1 MFLPRTF
8 SPAGNS
14 SGIELKPKPVSWQG
28 KSQHEDVRSFPS
40 LNAMN
45 AKHLRPQ
52 AAQRAFQL
60 KDLACVLAVVGLLA
74 SVQLASLANGRES
87 SVADRCRD
95 NIRRLTLAWQMY
107 SDDNL
112 GRLVPN
118 NGNVGEGGTADSQ
131 KSWVS
136 GWLDFSTS
144 FDNIN
149 TDYLVAAEKNGNYG
163 HLGPYVRRDVS
174 VFRCPADASDV
185 LITGRWFNRVR
196 TVSMN
201 NWMGGNAYCGG
212 GYNYNENRAQ
222 SEISRPSQR
231 WVIAEESPASIN
243 DGLLLVRM
251 DQEYIVD
258 YPSAQHSGG
267 TWFGFTDGRAE
278 FRRWVDPRT
287 LPGYRASELIPLNVP
302 SPGNADMAWLRERTT
317 DKKPGAPL

>member
-1 MFLPRTF
+1 
-8 SPAGNS
+8 
-14 SGIELKPKPVSWQG
+14 
-28 KSQHEDVRSFPS
+28 
-40 LNAMN
+40 MN
-45 AKHLRPQ
+45 AKHLRPP

-60 KDLACVLAVVGLLA
+60 KDLACLLAVIGLLA

-95 NIRRLTLAWQMY
+95 NIRRLTQAWQMY

-118 NGNVGEGGTADSQ
+118 NGNVGGGGSGNSQ

-136 GWLDFSTS
+136 GWLDFSSS

-163 HLGPYVRRDVS
+163 HLGPYVQRDVS
-174 VFRCPADASDV
+174 VFRCPADASTV
-185 LITGRWFNRVR
+185 LISGRWFNRVR

-201 NWMGGNAYCGG
+201 NWMWGNAYCGASQ
-212 GYNYNENRAQ
+212 YYQVNRAQ

-231 WVIAEESPASIN
+231 WVIAKELVAAIN
-243 DGLLLVRM
+243 DAWFPVRM
-251 DQEYIVD
+251 DQAYVVD
-258 YPSAQHSGG
+258 YPAAMHSAGD
-267 TWFGFTDGRAE
+267 WFGMVDGHVE

-287 LPGYRASELIPLNVP
+287 MPATQAGVNIPLNVP